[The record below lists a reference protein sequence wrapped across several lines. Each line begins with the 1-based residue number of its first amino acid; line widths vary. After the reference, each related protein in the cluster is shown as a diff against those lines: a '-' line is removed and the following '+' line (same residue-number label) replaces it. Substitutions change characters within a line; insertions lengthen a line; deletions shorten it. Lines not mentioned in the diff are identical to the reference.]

1 MNNVIQVFKMGAFYI
16 CPTPIGNLND
26 ISTRLTQ
33 VLSEVDI
40 VYAEDTRVAKKLLS
54 HLNQKKEVRSYF
66 KGNEVKKID
75 EILNFLEDDKSIA
88 MISDAGTP
96 LISDPGNTL
105 VKELIKSNVEIVSI
119 PGPSSVLVALTL
131 SGFDTEKFTFLGFVP
146 KSGKERAE
154 FFNNIQETQLTLI
167 CFTSPKRLKKDLQ
180 EFVNK
185 NIENEIV
192 VCRELTKKFE
202 TIYRGTATT
211 LLRDIPDN
219 EYRGEV
225 TLVINKSKKIK
236 DIDID
241 SEDLAKKLIE
251 YKVPKREIAKIISS
265 VTKEK
270 VNSVYDLIKNL

>member
-26 ISTRLTQ
+26 ISTRLIQ

-119 PGPSSVLVALTL
+119 PGPSSVLVSLTL

-202 TIYRGTATT
+202 TIYRGTAKA
-211 LLRDIPDN
+211 LLRDIPDT

-225 TLVINKSKKIK
+225 TLVINKSQKIK
-236 DIDID
+236 NIDID

-270 VNSVYDLIKNL
+270 VNRVYDLIKNL

>member
-1 MNNVIQVFKMGAFYI
+1 MGAFYI

-40 VYAEDTRVAKKLLS
+40 VYAEDTRVAKKLLT

-131 SGFDTEKFTFLGFVP
+131 SGFDTEKFTFLGL
-146 KSGKERAE
+146 S
-154 FFNNIQETQLTLI
+154 LI
-167 CFTSPKRLKKDLQ
+167 H
-180 EFVNK
+180 
-185 NIENEIV
+185 I
-192 VCRELTKKFE
+192 
-202 TIYRGTATT
+202 
-211 LLRDIPDN
+211 
-219 EYRGEV
+219 
-225 TLVINKSKKIK
+225 
-236 DIDID
+236 
-241 SEDLAKKLIE
+241 
-251 YKVPKREIAKIISS
+251 
-265 VTKEK
+265 
-270 VNSVYDLIKNL
+270 

>member
-1 MNNVIQVFKMGAFYI
+1 MNNVIQVFKMGTFYI

-26 ISTRLTQ
+26 ISTRLTL

-54 HLNQKKEVRSYF
+54 HLNQKKEIRSYF

-75 EILNFLEDDKSIA
+75 EILNLLDDDKSIA

-202 TIYRGTATT
+202 TIYRGTAKA
-211 LLRDIPDN
+211 LLRDIPDT

-225 TLVINKSKKIK
+225 TLVINKSQKIK
-236 DIDID
+236 NIDID

-270 VNSVYDLIKNL
+270 VNRVYDLIKNL